1 MTLPSDLPLTSLDVV
16 ALLWFVVL
24 VAGYKLVGM
33 LPAFEKRNIISAVQ
47 AQRVKWM
54 QTMVRRDNRVVDT
67 FVVGNLGQGNAFFA
81 STSAIA
87 IGGLAAVLGRGDA
100 AREVLQGLP
109 YAAPLPPMLWEIK
122 VIFMASIFVYAF
134 FKFAWAFRMSHY
146 TGIMIGATPLLTPA
160 TVRQADEHAHRCA
173 IISGL
178 AAEHSS
184 SGLRAFYY
192 SIAALAWFF
201 HPLLFMIATAWVLAI
216 LMRRDYF
223 SLSRAVIAEET
234 DLSHV
239 QFPGMNVQSPSKPAG
254 KGDGTGL

>member
-1 MTLPSDLPLTSLDVV
+1 MTLPSELPLTTFDIV
-16 ALLWFVVL
+16 ALLWFLML
-24 VAGYKLVGM
+24 VAGYKLAGM
-33 LPAFEKRNIISAVQ
+33 IPALERRNIIAAVQ
-47 AQRVKWM
+47 RQRVKWM

-87 IGGLAAVLGRGDA
+87 IGGLAAVLGDGDA
-100 AREVLQGLP
+100 AREVLQAVP
-109 YAAPLPPMLWEIK
+109 YTAPMPPLLWEIK

-160 TVRQADEHAHRCA
+160 TIRQADEHAHRCA

-178 AAEHSS
+178 AAEHSA

-201 HPLLFMIATAWVLAI
+201 HPLLFIIATTWVLAI
-216 LMRRDYF
+216 LTRRDYF
-223 SLSRAVIAEET
+223 SLSRAVIAEED
-234 DLSHV
+234 DLSNV
-239 QFPGMNVQSPSKPAG
+239 QFPGMSLQTASKGASKNEPAG
-254 KGDGTGL
+254 L

>member
-1 MTLPSDLPLTSLDVV
+1 MTQPLELPLTTFDIV
-16 ALLWFVVL
+16 ALAWFTLL
-24 VAGYKLVGM
+24 VAGYKIVGM
-33 LPAFEKRNIISAVQ
+33 IPGLERRNIITAVQ
-47 AQRVKWM
+47 RQRVKWM

-87 IGGLAAVLGRGDA
+87 IGGLTTVLGKGDA
-100 AREVLQGLP
+100 AREVMQALP
-109 YAAPLPPMLWEIK
+109 YAAPLPPLLWEIK
-122 VIFMASIFVYAF
+122 VIFMAGIFVYAF

-160 TVRQADEHAHRCA
+160 SIRQADEHAHRCA

-201 HPLLFMIATAWVLAI
+201 HPLMFMLATTWVLLI
-216 LMRRDYF
+216 LTRRDYF
-223 SLSRAVIAEET
+223 SLSRAVIAEED
-234 DLSHV
+234 DLSGV
-239 QFPGMNVQSPSKPAG
+239 QFPGMSAQTAAKPSAPGQAG
-254 KGDGTGL
+254 L

>member
-1 MTLPSDLPLTSLDVV
+1 MDLPLSSLDCI
-16 ALLWFVVL
+16 ALAWFGLL
-24 VAGYKLVGM
+24 VIGYKLVGM
-33 LPAFEKRNIISAVQ
+33 IPAVEKRNIIAAVQ
-47 AQRVKWM
+47 AQRYRWM
-54 QTMVRRDNRVVDT
+54 HTMVRRDNRVVDT

-87 IGGLAAVLGRGDA
+87 LGGLTTVLGKGES
-100 AREVLQGLP
+100 AREVMQQLP
-109 YAAPLPPMLWEIK
+109 YAAPMPPLLWELK

-146 TGIMIGATPLLTPA
+146 TGIMIGATPLLTAA
-160 TVRQADEHAHRCA
+160 TERQCNEHAHRCA

-201 HPLLFMIATAWVLAI
+201 HPVLFIAATTWVLLI
-216 LMRRDYF
+216 LTRRDYF
-223 SLSRAVIAEET
+223 SISRAVLAEEN
-234 DLSHV
+234 DLSTA
-239 QFPGMNVQSPSKPAG
+239 QYPGLAG
-254 KGDGTGL
+254 EAARTAAKIDTGGGL